1 MKRKIN
7 TIRASAQSGHH
18 SFASIT
24 VSAGKRLSLEFVI
37 ISGVI
42 IAKASRTRPLSCS
55 SKSKAIGL
63 LIIFLTW
70 PQNLK

>member
-7 TIRASAQSGHH
+7 TIRASGQSGPN

-24 VSAGKRLSLEFVI
+24 VPVAKDSIREFVT

-42 IAKASRTRPLSCS
+42 VAKVS
-55 SKSKAIGL
+55 
-63 LIIFLTW
+63 
-70 PQNLK
+70 

>member
-7 TIRASAQSGHH
+7 TIRESGHH

-24 VSAGKRLSLEFVI
+24 LPVEKGVEFVT

-42 IAKASRTRPLSCS
+42 VAKAS
-55 SKSKAIGL
+55 
-63 LIIFLTW
+63 
-70 PQNLK
+70 